1 MAKHV
6 KGERGIAEKMKR
18 VILNS
23 RYWCGFSFGLS
34 QTFRLMTSFV
44 LFLFDLRFAVHKSS
58 SDDGC
63 GGERWICGLL

>member
-23 RYWCGFSFGLS
+23 RYWCVFGFGLS
-34 QTFRLMTSFV
+34 QTFRLMTESV
-44 LFLFDLRFAVHKSS
+44 LFLFDLRFAVQKSS
-58 SDDGC
+58 SDDGS
-63 GGERWICGLL
+63 GGERWICVNI